1 MAPLKN
7 TVFGKFFYGWWI
19 DHNGEKKFYFDGDN
33 SDDHVCGC
41 QKDNSCTQ
49 SSFNSTCHCDSS
61 LMPLWNSDSGKL
73 TNKEDLPVKGF
84 NYGSF
89 FSEHQAAKITI
100 GKLKCSGVAKQSSD
114 PLSSCA
120 SLKRSGLDVNG
131 YYLTK
136 DNPNSDLKVNYCDLS
151 ASGYKEEDL
160 RVGEPQNLA
169 KGSMMFT
176 LTKVACT
183 SCKTNCRHY
192 GTCLTYYDLSSL
204 NANLDDALAVHFDI
218 DLKEGSLKAK
228 KAGFY
233 AFHFSN
239 SFVKLY
245 VGNIHCENS
254 CLHWLKIGEKLKF
267 KANSDY
273 ARFGKGDLFIQEM

>member
-100 GKLKCSGVAKQSSD
+100 GKLKCSGVAKKSNDRS
-114 PLSSCA
+114 SSCA

-136 DNPNSDLKVNYCDLS
+136 DNPTSDLKVNYCDLS
-151 ASGYKEEDL
+151 APGYKEEDL
-160 RVGEPQNLA
+160 RVGESQPLD

-176 LTKVACT
+176 LTNLVCT
-183 SCKTNCRHY
+183 YCPGQSR
-192 GTCLTYYDLSSL
+192 YYDLSSF
-204 NANLDDALAVHFDI
+204 NATFDDALAMNFDI
-218 DLKEGSLKAK
+218 VLEEGVLKTK
-228 KAGFY
+228 KEGFY
-233 AFHFSN
+233 AFYFSN
-239 SFVKLY
+239 SWVQFY
-245 VGNIHCENS
+245 VGLTQCEET
-254 CLHWLKIGEKLKF
+254 CVHWLKIGDKLKF
-267 KANSDY
+267 KSNYLYKD
-273 ARFGKGDLFIQEM
+273 FVKGDLVIKKI